1 MSPTFKKEKG
11 YRFYIWSNEETRIHV
26 HIFKNN
32 NGAKIWLE
40 PQIEIA
46 ENKGFSENEL
56 NQILQITKENEI
68 EFKRKY
74 REHIC

>member
-1 MSPTFKKEKG
+1 MSPTFKNEKG
-11 YRFYIWSNEETRIHV
+11 YRFYIWSNEENRIHI

-32 NGAKIWLE
+32 NSAKIWLE

-46 ENKGFSENEL
+46 ENYGFTKIEL
-56 NQILQITKENEI
+56 NKILKLVKKYED

-74 REHIC
+74 RKHIC